1 MGICEIFFMD
11 EFVVKEYKVQ
21 NVSILCKINF
31 FANELFQKV
40 KGPFDFLYDS
50 NHVWLLIS
58 VRAMYDFAVAVYTQR
73 VVYNMVF
80 RG

>member
-11 EFVVKEYKVQ
+11 EIVVKEYKVQ
-21 NVSILCKINF
+21 NVSFLCKIHF

-40 KGPFDFLYDS
+40 KEPFEFLYDS
-50 NHVWLLIS
+50 NHVWLFIS

>member
-40 KGPFDFLYDS
+40 KGIL
-50 NHVWLLIS
+50 WLFI
-58 VRAMYDFAVAVYTQR
+58 
-73 VVYNMVF
+73 
-80 RG
+80 